1 MNILTLI
8 TLPFLAAV
16 VNADCGPPTVIADTT
31 NNSTGSENNPNGTVL
46 YYQCNIGYRQSGTSN
61 IYRCNGTHWLG
72 DYSCE
77 KITCAYV
84 EPPSN
89 GRVTNHPSYDIGTQI
104 QFECNVG
111 YNMVGHH
118 THLCMADG
126 SWDPDSTPVC
136 NAVNCGEF
144 YHVSY
149 GHFYKLAGGG
159 AQNDYGRVVQVVCN
173 DRYILTGSSHVSC
186 QADGTWGK
194 RPTCVRD
201 ECPSHPGIENSTCV
215 DSVDLASSGAFVD
228 LYCQEDSVST
238 VGGGSAYCNNG
249 VWDDLDISCHCDCRV
264 EFNSDL
270 VEIHNLNNKGFV
282 PHGVSLDWECK
293 HGGTKNTSETLVC
306 RDGVIATPVC
316 IGLTSTTLSTTVSTT
331 TQASTTPSTS
341 GAYIEQTT
349 EIEKTSHF
357 DDKSSSNNVQT
368 STILSTNPVEYSS
381 TLTPDINDTIETA
394 ESGYY
399 LIIISLVCFLLV
411 TMILICSKKCC

>member
-1 MNILTLI
+1 
-8 TLPFLAAV
+8 
-16 VNADCGPPTVIADTT
+16 
-31 NNSTGSENNPNGTVL
+31 
-46 YYQCNIGYRQSGTSN
+46 
-61 IYRCNGTHWLG
+61 
-72 DYSCE
+72 
-77 KITCAYV
+77 
-84 EPPSN
+84 
-89 GRVTNHPSYDIGTQI
+89 
-104 QFECNVG
+104 
-111 YNMVGHH
+111 
-118 THLCMADG
+118 MADG

-149 GHFYKLAGGG
+149 GRFYKLAGDG

-186 QADGTWGK
+186 GADGTWGK

-228 LYCQEDSVST
+228 LYCQEGDDISVST

-264 EFNSDL
+264 EFNRDL

-282 PHGVSLDWECK
+282 PHGVSLDWNCK

-316 IGLTSTTLSTTVSTT
+316 IVLTSTTLSTTLSTT
-331 TQASTTPSTS
+331 TQASTSPSTS
-341 GAYIEQTT
+341 GAYIDTIT

-357 DDKSSSNNVQT
+357 DDKSSSNDVQI
-368 STILSTNPVEYSS
+368 STIFPTNSVEYSS
-381 TLTPDINDTIETA
+381 TSTTNDSNDSTEKP
-394 ESGYY
+394 GNDYY
-399 LIIISLVCFLLV
+399 LIFISLVCFILIAML
-411 TMILICSKKCC
+411 LICSKKCC